1 MHRLRRKGAAWS
13 IISVFALATF
23 TGIEMMPSQAEA
35 SEFRGRLGSLRFGPG
50 PGLVAVS
57 VGPHNSPCS
66 SLAWFAFENAP
77 IWAQT
82 LAWAKSSNR
91 TVRIVGT
98 GTCDQLGR
106 ERIASFDV
114 D

>member
-1 MHRLRRKGAAWS
+1 L
-13 IISVFALATF
+13 IISVFVLTAF
-23 TGIEMMPSQAEA
+23 TGIVMMPSQAEA
-35 SEFRGRLGSLRFGPG
+35 SQFEGKMRSLRFGPG
-50 PGLVAVS
+50 IGAVGLL
-57 VGPHNSPCS
+57 VGEHNSPCPS
-66 SLAWFAFENAP
+66 RLWFAFENAP

-82 LAWAKSSNR
+82 LAWAKTGNR